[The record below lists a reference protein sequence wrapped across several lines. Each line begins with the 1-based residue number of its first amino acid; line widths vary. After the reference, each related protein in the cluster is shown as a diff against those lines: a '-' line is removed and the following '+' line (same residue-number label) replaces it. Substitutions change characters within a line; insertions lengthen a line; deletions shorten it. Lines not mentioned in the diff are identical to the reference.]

1 MSKEPLLEV
10 DNLKVHFHT
19 ERGRVTAVNGVS
31 FSMEKGEIIGIVGES
46 GCGKSVMSQ
55 SIIRLLDHTDSIE
68 YEGQVRFENQ
78 NLLSLSAS
86 SLRAIRGAD
95 ISIIFQDPLTSL
107 NPVYTIGN
115 QIAEVIRLHHR
126 LSKKEANRKAVDILR
141 LTGIPSPEIRAN
153 EYPHQLSGGMQQ
165 RAMIAMA
172 LACEPKLLIA
182 DEPTTALDVT
192 IQAQILELI
201 VELNEK
207 LGMGV
212 LFITHDLGVVSE
224 ICTSVKVMYL
234 GQIVEET
241 TTERLFETPLHPYT
255 QGLIK
260 SIPKLDGDRHEKLHV
275 IEGTVPSLSDIP
287 QGCSFSTRCPYADA
301 KCLQEQPVMETVQAY
316 HRVKCW
322 HYDKIKAELRL
333 VEGGAIEHGTSES
346 RSSSRA

>member
-1 MSKEPLLEV
+1 MIAIKPEVFSVSHVPLLEV
-10 DNLKVHFHT
+10 KNLKTHFHT

-31 FSMEKGEIIGIVGES
+31 FDIHEGEIIGIVGES

-55 SIIRLLDHTDSIE
+55 SILRLLDHTDSIE
-68 YEGQVRFENQ
+68 YEGEVRFGDRD
-78 NLLSLSAS
+78 LLSMPLSR
-86 SLRAIRGAD
+86 LRAVRGDD
-95 ISIIFQDPLTSL
+95 ISMIFQDPLSSL

-115 QIAEVIRLHHR
+115 QIEEVLRQHQKM
-126 LSKKEANRKAVDILR
+126 SKKEARLKAIEMLR
-141 LTGIPSPEIRAN
+141 ATGIPSPEIRVN

-165 RAMIAMA
+165 RAMIALA
-172 LACEPKLLIA
+172 LSCEPKLLIA

-201 VELNEK
+201 VDLNRT

-234 GQIVEET
+234 GQIVEDT
-241 TTERLFETPLHPYT
+241 TTDKLFRAPLHPYT

-260 SIPKLDGDRHEKLHV
+260 SIPRMDGNRHEKLHV

-287 QGCSFSTRCPYADA
+287 RGCSFSTRCPYADER
-301 KCLQEQPVMETVQAY
+301 CFSEEPLMEKADAE
-316 HRVKCW
+316 HSVKCW
-322 HYDKIKAELRL
+322 HYARINGL
-333 VEGGAIEHGTSES
+333 EG
-346 RSSSRA
+346 RSSSGE

>member
-1 MSKEPLLEV
+1 MISNETEVLPVSHVPLLEV
-10 DNLKVHFHT
+10 KNLKTHFLT
-19 ERGRVTAVNGVS
+19 ERGKVTAVNGVS
-31 FSMEKGEIIGIVGES
+31 FEIRPGEIVGIVGES

-55 SIIRLLDHTDSIE
+55 SIIRLLEHSDPIE
-68 YEGQVRFENQ
+68 YEGEIRFDGED
-78 NLLSLSAS
+78 LLAVPLSR
-86 SLRAIRGAD
+86 LRAVRGD
-95 ISIIFQDPLTSL
+95 EISMIFQDPLSSL

-115 QIAEVIRLHHR
+115 QIEEVLRQHQKM
-126 LSKKEANRKAVDILR
+126 SKKAARNKAIDMLR
-141 LTGIPSPEIRAN
+141 ATGIPSPETRVD

-172 LACEPKLLIA
+172 LSCEPKLLIA

-201 VELNEK
+201 VELNRT

-234 GQIVEET
+234 GQIVEDT
-241 TTERLFETPLHPYT
+241 TTEKLFRTPLHPYT

-260 SIPKLDGDRHEKLHV
+260 SIPRMDGNRHEKLHV

-287 QGCSFSTRCPYADA
+287 RGCSFSTRCPYADE
-301 KCLQEQPVMETVQAY
+301 KCFSEEPLMEKADAG
-316 HRVKCW
+316 HSVKCW
-322 HYDKIKAELRL
+322 HYARINSL
-333 VEGGAIEHGTSES
+333 EGRGA
-346 RSSSRA
+346 